1 MSRLGDGPT
10 GASALKLRWGKYSIA
25 YQRRLLE
32 GGRSLREFFDRKEL
46 DWNLVQR
53 GKARVV
59 DEILEQFVREK
70 HADDRRSSLRVAKH
84 GILWVQVIRPRLRH
98 SLPGELLAL
107 RAADATLPNSLA
119 VGCSFAVIRLV
130 RPKNARQMGR
140 LQFTELRH
148 PDAVNWLCWL
158 KMRAPQEHAVR
169 WPGTAAKFR
178 HMFKTVCSAMKIRE
192 LRLSPASLRAGGATL
207 LVDQGME
214 INRVRLLGRWA
225 HLRSLE
231 HYVQIARA
239 EQIALSIPS
248 VVARQLKSFLCRFSF
263 LLVLPKFLAAQVA
276 LEHLVHAPVC
286 KSKDPNMPSQSLEHG
301 EEIERQFKK
310 AVVAGGPLKGARF
323 LDVGWEDL
331 KKAARSYRIR
341 CLDLW
346 VPGCTVDTIAEIRK
360 ERRLREIR
368 KFRTLDGGRSINVGS
383 VVDGV
388 PFETWSWAEEAKTL
402 AENPD
407 HQRQEQVAKPSKGG
421 GKGKGKDGKD
431 GKGKSKDG
439 KGKRKDGEGKGK
451 GGKDRGKESAEW
463 SEPAPKGKKGYGYK
477 GGEAHGSSYK
487 GWAQWPWQEPWAYM
501 DNYWDYGSPY
511 DYSDY
516 GDYGYQKGKSHGS
529 RKGKEMWW

>member
-1 MSRLGDGPT
+1 MVCKARLLAHESADQKSCD
-10 GASALKLRWGKYSIA
+10 AWMIFSALLLVGFFGLLR
-25 YQRRLLE
+25 
-32 GGRSLREFFDRKEL
+32 
-46 DWNLVQR
+46 
-53 GKARVV
+53 
-59 DEILEQFVREK
+59 
-70 HADDRRSSLRVAKH
+70 
-84 GILWVQVIRPRLRH
+84 
-98 SLPGELLAL
+98 PGELLAL

-331 KKAARSYRIR
+331 KKAARSYRSDPRFNQFAKRRLSEQAFGNQSAHSPAAEKNGKHFGCCKLISSIPRMLLQWLLGKLRGRIMLSLMLVVISEVVLSRPLFHVLVAKSLATSVRLIIR
-341 CLDLW
+341 RSVSLVIML
-346 VPGCTVDTIAEIRK
+346 VDTILDEAVTSFESSLVAPPYMMPDESTQGSNSSSHPFWQPGFLTTLLLHCLFAMIGALFGQRWNYMIRPPD
-360 ERRLREIR
+360 RLPGAYRQSDADAQR
-368 KFRTLDGGRSINVGS
+368 ASRPVRS
-383 VVDGV
+383 
-388 PFETWSWAEEAKTL
+388 L
-402 AENPD
+402 
-407 HQRQEQVAKPSKGG
+407 HL
-421 GKGKGKDGKD
+421 
-431 GKGKSKDG
+431 
-439 KGKRKDGEGKGK
+439 
-451 GGKDRGKESAEW
+451 RGTQ
-463 SEPAPKGKKGYGYK
+463 PP
-477 GGEAHGSSYK
+477 
-487 GWAQWPWQEPWAYM
+487 
-501 DNYWDYGSPY
+501 
-511 DYSDY
+511 
-516 GDYGYQKGKSHGS
+516 
-529 RKGKEMWW
+529 